1 MGGDECAVI
10 LPNVGGRDDVDAQRA
25 RLARKVGEPF
35 EFDGHP
41 LRLGVSVGIAMLPD
55 DGTDM
60 NALIEHAD
68 REMYEVKRTRTRRG
82 GAGVTRDLDRVGSPG
97 PRTHD

>member
-1 MGGDECAVI
+1 MI
-10 LPNVGGRDDVDAQRA
+10 LPNVGGPDDVDTQRA

-68 REMYEVKRTRTRRG
+68 REMYEVKRTRRRRA
-82 GAGVTRDLDRVGSPG
+82 GARVTRDAHRVGPSG